1 MSTILITGASRGIG
15 RATALQFATPGNT
28 LILVCKSNIDRLNE
42 LAEELRARGAIV
54 LPVQADIS
62 DSAEVSCL
70 FDTIESRGLSVDLLI
85 NNAGISYTGL
95 LQDMTDTEW
104 HTILDTNLSSIFYCC
119 RAVIPMMLKN
129 GQGKIINISSIWGE
143 YGASC
148 EVAYSTTKAALIGFV
163 KALAKEVGPSGITVN
178 AIAPG
183 VIKTDMNASLDE
195 STLASLA
202 EETPLCRLG
211 TAAEVARVALF
222 LLGDGGDFITGQTN
236 APNGGLVM

>member
-15 RATALQFATPGNT
+15 RATALQFAAPGNT

-148 EVAYSTTKAALIGFV
+148 EVAYSATKGAVNSFT
-163 KALAKEVGPSGITVN
+163 KALAKELAPSNIQVN
-178 AIAPG
+178 AVSFGFID
-183 VIKTDMNASLDE
+183 TDMNAKLSPEEIQDFVD
-195 STLASLA
+195 SCIPAGRIATA
-202 EETPLCRLG
+202 EE
-211 TAAEVARVALF
+211 AAEFIATVAAAGSYCTGQI
-222 LLGDGGDFITGQTN
+222 LGFDGGY
-236 APNGGLVM
+236 